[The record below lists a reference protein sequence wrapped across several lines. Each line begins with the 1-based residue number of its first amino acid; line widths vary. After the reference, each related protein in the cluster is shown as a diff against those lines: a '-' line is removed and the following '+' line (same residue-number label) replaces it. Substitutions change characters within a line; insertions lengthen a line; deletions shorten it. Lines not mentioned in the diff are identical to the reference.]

1 MTAPLLE
8 VSDLR
13 KHYSV
18 GTGPLS
24 RRRRIVPAVDGV
36 SFTIDE
42 GETLGLVGESGCG
55 KSTLARVLLFLETP
69 TAGEVRF
76 RGKPLT
82 QADADRLRRRAQ
94 IVFQDPYTSLPPRMR
109 IGRILADPLLIH
121 RLAAR
126 REVTERVAGLLRDVG
141 LKSGVAGSLPHQLSG
156 GQRQRVSIARAL
168 AVQPSLILAD
178 EAVSALDVSV
188 QAQILNLMKDL
199 QERHRLGYLFISHD
213 LGIVR
218 YMSHRIA
225 VMYLGLI
232 VETAS
237 AQEIYERPLHPY
249 TRALLSATPTLR
261 SAKQQRIR
269 LLGEPPD
276 PADPPSGCKFRT
288 RCPMAQEICSREEPP
303 LKEWLPGRLAACHFA
318 LSDVE
323 ESRTSRGPA

>member
-1 MTAPLLE
+1 
-8 VSDLR
+8 
-13 KHYSV
+13 
-18 GTGPLS
+18 
-24 RRRRIVPAVDGV
+24 VDGV
-36 SFTIDE
+36 SFAIDE

-55 KSTLARVLLFLETP
+55 KSTLARVLLFLEAP

-76 RGKPLT
+76 QGQPLT
-82 QADADRLRRRAQ
+82 QPEAEHLRRRAQ

-121 RLAAR
+121 GMVR
-126 REVTERVAGLLRDVG
+126 RGQAQERVAGLLRDVG
-141 LKSGVAGSLPHQLSG
+141 LNPGLAGALPHQLSG

-168 AVQPSLILAD
+168 AVQPSLIVAD

-188 QAQILNLMKDL
+188 QAQILNLMQDL

-225 VMYLGLI
+225 VMYLGSI
-232 VETAS
+232 VETAT
-237 AQEIYERPLHPY
+237 AREIYERPLHPY
-249 TRALLSATPTLR
+249 TRALLSASPTLQ
-261 SAKQQRIR
+261 SVNQQRIR
-269 LLGEPPD
+269 LSGEPPD

-288 RCPMAQEICSREEPP
+288 RCPIAQPICSREEPP

-318 LSDVE
+318 LSEVPE
-323 ESRTSRGPA
+323 ATSARGSE

>member
-1 MTAPLLE
+1 MSAPLLE
-8 VSDLR
+8 ARDLV
-13 KHYSV
+13 KQY
-18 GTGPLS
+18 S
-24 RRRRIVPAVDGV
+24 RRTGRLAHRRRTVRAVDGV
-36 SFTIDE
+36 SFAIDE

-55 KSTLARVLLFLETP
+55 KSTLARVLLFLEAP

-76 RGKPLT
+76 QGQPLT
-82 QADADRLRRRAQ
+82 QPGAEHLRRRAQ

-121 RLAAR
+121 GMVR
-126 REVTERVAGLLRDVG
+126 RGQAPERVAGLLRDVG
-141 LKSGVAGSLPHQLSG
+141 LNPDLAGALPHQLSG

-168 AVQPSLILAD
+168 AVQPSLIVAD

-225 VMYLGLI
+225 VMYLGSI
-232 VETAS
+232 VETAT
-237 AQEIYERPLHPY
+237 AREIYERPLHPY
-249 TRALLSATPTLR
+249 TRALLSASPTLQ
-261 SAKQQRIR
+261 SANQQRIR
-269 LLGEPPD
+269 LSGEPPD

-288 RCPMAQEICSREEPP
+288 RCPIAQPICSREEPP
-303 LKEWLPGRLAACHFA
+303 LTEWLPGRLAACHFA
-318 LSDVE
+318 LSEVPE
-323 ESRTSRGPA
+323 AASAQGSE